1 MLQFV
6 DIYLQTR
13 EKLTLQQVH
22 ELEHR
27 IFLISEL
34 ADIHND
40 IHSKTNGMAYS
51 RWIRFSL
58 MTNSSQDAEKFMSF
72 FKNIEN
78 FDLPEWTQ
86 EEKLRFEAEEKE
98 WKIRQRQ
105 YFGSFA
111 TSIWEGNFDSL
122 NQISEKNFP
131 KKLKNIFSWMR
142 ICKDFQWTEIRSFSK
157 NVWKFPVISEKIGW
171 NEAGTMMAMILPIFT
186 NEYGYF
192 IFFWEWVRWQIK
204 ENLQYTGKIYD
215 TDSFNVYEN
224 EYILGVLHFYSP
236 DFLEQHFLQNILTT
250 PPTEQDFEHLRK
262 ILLFQLD
269 EQIAF
274 HDQEANVVMWFSPED
289 ERKVIENT
297 DFTWFLQKYSTFLR
311 QISYVCKTSQIL

>member
-1 MLQFV
+1 MLQFIDV
-6 DIYLQTR
+6 YLQTR
-13 EKLTLQQVH
+13 EKLTLSAVH

-27 IFLISEL
+27 IFLIPEF
-34 ADIHND
+34 ANIHDDIQ
-40 IHSKTNGMAYS
+40 SKTNWMAYS

-58 MTNSSQDAEKFMSF
+58 TTNSSQDVEKFLYF

-78 FDLPEWTQ
+78 FDLPEWTE

-111 TSIWEGNFDSL
+111 TSLWEKKFDAL
-122 NQISEKNFP
+122 NQISEKNLP
-131 KKLKNIFSWMR
+131 KNLKNVFSWMR
-142 ICKDFQWTEIRSFSK
+142 IYKDFRGAEGQKFSK
-157 NVWKFPVISEKIGW
+157 NLWKFPIISEKIFW
-171 NEAGTMMAMILPIFT
+171 DKSGTMTAMILPIFAR
-186 NEYGYF
+186 EYEYF

-236 DFLEQHFLQNILTT
+236 DFLKENFLKEMIIN
-250 PPTEQDFEHLRK
+250 PPNERDFEYIRK

-297 DFTWFLQKYSTFLR
+297 DFTWFLQKYPTFLDM
-311 QISYVCKTSQIL
+311 ISYVYQTHKI